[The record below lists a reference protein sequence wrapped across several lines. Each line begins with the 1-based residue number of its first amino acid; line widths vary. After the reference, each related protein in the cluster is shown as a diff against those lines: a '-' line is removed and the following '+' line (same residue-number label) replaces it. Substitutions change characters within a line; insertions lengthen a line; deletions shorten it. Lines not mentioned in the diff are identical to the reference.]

1 MVALTVCTTAT
12 RPSSRCCGASCRRS
26 AAAGSGASTTSGTV
40 YTWDDWSVV
49 LCARW
54 FLWPAALLQEAAN
67 ATAATT
73 TTNNNN
79 NNDDDDDD
87 DDAADNSTSA
97 SPFDGPAS
105 DAGIVQYLWWAMA
118 FVLTNQ
124 VRFQWGDAAQ
134 LALANTDWSGMR
146 LRRRIEAAA
155 LAVVV
160 PVLLWTLPVSSVI
173 TFGELRCVRDGR
185 PCDCRGVRY
194 DTCTAPICFASLV
207 ACRRATVAG
216 LCISSRVVMF
226 QRQWFFWRT
235 ERHVTTPVCWF
246 SPIQHSFMFYFVS
259 SFDLFDVCAVLC
271 VCVHACVRARA
282 PPRSYIGNAASG
294 FAARSCQSA
303 PCVAHSA
310 ATVATLWLVGP
321 MREAMTELCRRSRSH
336 AVSVIHFDVSSMV
349 FFNNATRDAELLHF

>member
-1 MVALTVCTTAT
+1 MAVVVALTDCMCTTTAT

-26 AAAGSGASTTSGTV
+26 AAAGSGASTTSGMV

-67 ATAATT
+67 ATAAATT

-79 NNDDDDDD
+79 NNDDDDDA
-87 DDAADNSTSA
+87 AADNSTSA

-118 FVLTNQ
+118 FVRTNQ

-216 LCISSRVVMF
+216 LCISSRVVM
-226 QRQWFFWRT
+226 
-235 ERHVTTPVCWF
+235 
-246 SPIQHSFMFYFVS
+246 
-259 SFDLFDVCAVLC
+259 
-271 VCVHACVRARA
+271 
-282 PPRSYIGNAASG
+282 
-294 FAARSCQSA
+294 
-303 PCVAHSA
+303 
-310 ATVATLWLVGP
+310 
-321 MREAMTELCRRSRSH
+321 
-336 AVSVIHFDVSSMV
+336 
-349 FFNNATRDAELLHF
+349 